1 MKMKRELYLSLLLFM
16 FALPPPGPVY
26 AQVPDLSSFG
36 SLIEGANQ
44 DTSSESDIDDTNV
57 QEEKSTKV
65 KQEYNFE
72 DKNYG
77 YTGAK
82 NFNNPPREKFF
93 DKPLSYFGYD
103 FFVDAPTTFAPAT
116 NIPIPPDYILGP
128 NDNIT
133 IILYG
138 NKSATYKL
146 KVTREG
152 EIFFPGIG
160 PIGVAGLT
168 FLDTKETIQKI
179 VENQLIGTQVSITL
193 GSLRSIDI
201 FVLGDA
207 NQPGMFKV
215 SSLTTLTNAIFKSG
229 GVNSTGSLRNIQ
241 LKRKGKVI
249 STFDFY
255 DLLLQGDTSNDAI
268 LMQGDVIF
276 FPPIAKTAGIGG
288 EVGRPGIY
296 ELKENETLGDLI
308 KFAGNLKPKADVF
321 SVELKRVDPSENGFN
336 LDQVD
341 LKDAVQ
347 DSFELK
353 NGDVF
358 VIYPVINDLKKAV
371 LVSGHARQP
380 GFFPWKEGMRIRDLF
395 RTPSDL
401 LSMTDLHYVLIKRE
415 DNLTNNYQFLQTDL
429 EEIFKNDS
437 SDENIPLYEKDE
449 IILLPSLL
457 SPELITTKLIHDQY
471 LFDQEKNQWVGED
484 EWTSLTYLRK
494 SVMEETSSVDATN
507 RPIGSPNDLGTS
519 DNINIQEETTHRYYE
534 YSIYE
539 YCSIPEEMV
548 SQIVISSGY
557 TSKRAE
563 QAKRLVPLEEL
574 EKINRPEDVI
584 ALQIRIENK
593 NIKSRE
599 LEKKQESEI
608 ATMIT
613 QECRQQ
619 LLSKQIDI
627 INRQI
632 IPTQRK
638 RTISV
643 FGSVHFPGEYPLTK
657 GMILMDAIKAAGG
670 LKDATFDSEIELSRS
685 HDAGKRFAVTNSS
698 ASISDAQ
705 AMGAA
710 LKEMDIIN
718 LKQIATNIKTVEVT
732 GEVYFAGVYPISEN
746 QTLNELIQRAGGI
759 TEFGSVRG
767 AFFQREKLKQDEI
780 DRLENAKDELRRKI
794 VLSSQASG
802 LGLNTLD
809 NNAIAQLTS
818 LIIDETS
825 ANEDIT
831 LGRLVIDLESIM
843 NGSAKNI
850 ILEDGD
856 RLHIPKTQQVISVV
870 GEVFVPTSHSYA
882 PGLNV
887 DDYIGL
893 SGGANQY
900 ADEANIY
907 LIKVDGSMISPAQI
921 SNSGFFRKNAQGLQP
936 GDSIIVPLEVQPFS
950 GIRATNEVT
959 QIIYQMALAA
969 AAVNSF

>member
-1 MKMKRELYLSLLLFM
+1 MKMKKELYLSLLLFI
-16 FALPPPGPVY
+16 FILLPSGSVY
-26 AQVPDLSSFG
+26 AQVPDMTSFA

-65 KQEYNFE
+65 KQEHNFE
-72 DKNYG
+72 DRNYG
-77 YTGAK
+77 YAGGK

-93 DKPLSYFGYD
+93 NKPLSYFGYD
-103 FFVDAPTTFAPAT
+103 FFIDAPITSAPTT
-116 NIPIPPDYILGP
+116 NLPIPPDYILGP

-138 NKSATYKL
+138 NTNHTYKL
-146 KVTREG
+146 RVTREG
-152 EIFFPGIG
+152 EITFAGIG

-168 FLDTKETIQKI
+168 FLDAKETIQKI

-229 GVNSTGSLRNIQ
+229 GINSTGSLRNIQ

-255 DLLLQGDTSNDAI
+255 DLLLQGDTSNDAK

-276 FPPIAKTAGIGG
+276 FPPIAKTVGING
-288 EVGRPGIY
+288 EVRRPGIY
-296 ELKENETLGDLI
+296 ELKGDETLGDLI
-308 KFAGNLKPKADVF
+308 KFAGNLKPKADIH
-321 SVELKRVDPSENGFN
+321 SVELKRVDPSENGFS
-336 LDQVD
+336 LSQVE

-347 DSFELK
+347 DSFKLK

-358 VIYPVINDLKKAV
+358 IIYPVINDLKKAV

-380 GFFPWKEGMRIRDLF
+380 GFFPWKEGMRMSDLF
-395 RTPSDL
+395 RTTADL
-401 LSMTDLHYVLIKRE
+401 LSMTDLNYVLVKRE
-415 DNLTNNYQFLQTDL
+415 DKLTQKYQFLQTDL
-429 EEIFKNDS
+429 EEIFKNGS
-437 SDENIPLYEKDE
+437 SNANIPLYEKDE

-457 SPELITTKLIHDQY
+457 SAELITTKLIQDQY
-471 LFDQEKNQWVGED
+471 LYDEEKNQWVGED
-484 EWTSLTYLRK
+484 EWTSITYLRK
-494 SVMEETSSVDATN
+494 SVMEETGSIDPPN
-507 RPIGSPNDLGTS
+507 RPMGSRNNLGTS
-519 DNINIQEETTHRYYE
+519 DNTNVPEEQTQRYYE
-534 YSIYE
+534 YSIYG

-557 TSKRAE
+557 TSKREEEAR
-563 QAKRLVPLEEL
+563 QLVPLEEL

-599 LEKKQESEI
+599 LEKKEESEI
-608 ATMIT
+608 AMMIT
-613 QECRQQ
+613 QKCRKQ
-619 LLSKQIDI
+619 LLDKQIDI

-643 FGSVHFPGEYPLTK
+643 FGSVHFPGQYPLTK
-657 GMILMDAIKAAGG
+657 GMVLMEAIKAAGG
-670 LKDATFDSEIELSRS
+670 LKDATFDAEIELSRS
-685 HDAGKRFAVTNSS
+685 YDSGKMFAVTNSS
-698 ASISDAQ
+698 VSISDAQ

-710 LKEMDIIN
+710 LQEMDVIN
-718 LKQIATNIKTVEVT
+718 LKQKVTNVKTVEIT
-732 GEVYFAGVYPISEN
+732 GEVYFAGVYPISDN
-746 QTLNELIQRAGGI
+746 QTLNELIQRAGGV
-759 TEFGSVRG
+759 TDFGSSEA
-767 AFFQREKLKQDEI
+767 AFFQREKLLQAEI
-780 DRLENAKDELRRKI
+780 DRLESAKVELRRKI
-794 VLSSQASG
+794 ILSSQTGG
-802 LGLNTLD
+802 LGQSSLD
-809 NNAIAQLTS
+809 NQAIAQLTQ
-818 LIIDETS
+818 LISGDTDE
-825 ANEDIT
+825 AEMDK

-843 NGSAKNI
+843 SGSVQDI

-856 RLHIPKTQQVISVV
+856 RLHIPKIQYNISVI

-882 PGLNV
+882 QDLSI
-887 DDYIGL
+887 DDYISL
-893 SGGANQY
+893 SGGVGMY
-900 ADEANIY
+900 GDEDNIY
-907 LIKVDGSMISPAQI
+907 LIKSDGSMVSPKQLASNRFFK
-921 SNSGFFRKNAQGLQP
+921 SNSRALQP
-936 GDSIIVPLEVQPFS
+936 GDSIVIPLQIQPFS
-950 GIRATNEVT
+950 GIRATNEIT